1 MLLFLLA
8 CQTPAVVVPAE
19 DGADTGALAPAQ
31 IEAVPLTGRA
41 LVRRLSIDLRGTVP
55 TWDELSDID
64 DDATIHDDAVSDLVE
79 TFLDQLCSLH
89 HKPRKQFAP
98 DAMQFILAYRWPGN
112 VRELKNVIERIVVTC
127 PDREV
132 AQEGLPSRV
141 REVGPE
147 PDSFPVPLG
156 TSIQDVERELITKTL
171 AHLTSNRREAAA
183 VLGISV
189 RTLQYKIKE
198 YNLFSS

>member
-1 MLLFLLA
+1 MRASVRTIFATNRDL
-8 CQTPAVVVPAE
+8 E
-19 DGADTGALAPAQ
+19 
-31 IEAVPLTGRA
+31 A
-41 LVRRLSIDLRGTVP
+41 LVRQGRFREDLYYRINVVPLRLPPLRQRK
-55 TWDELSDID
+55 EDIPL
-64 DDATIHDDAVSDLVE
+64 LVE